1 MNSVNLI
8 GRLTKDAEIKSTQS
22 GKELATLTL
31 AVNRRFKSDGQQ
43 SADFI
48 RCQAW
53 GKTAEIISKY
63 THKGSQIGVSG
74 RIQTR
79 DYENQQGQRVY
90 VTEVVADSVDLLES
104 KPADNTHSA
113 NAQGFEQRRAMRSSE
128 SDFGSWKANTY
139 QKQESP
145 TASNY
150 GMPEDAEI
158 TSEDLPF

>member
-22 GKELATLTL
+22 GKTYATLTL
-31 AVNRRFKSDGQQ
+31 AVNRRFRSDGQP

-53 GKTAEIISKY
+53 GKTADVLERY

-104 KPADNTHSA
+104 KPADNTHNA
-113 NAQGFEQRRAMRSSE
+113 NAQGFEQRRTESRSE
-128 SDFGSWKANTY
+128 SDFNGWQANTY